1 MTVRRAIAVMASV
14 VTLHVLTLA
23 PAMAANYPPGN
34 VGGTGVAGTKSGT
47 LNGGSTLPQTGGFD
61 FTILGLGLAVLL
73 MGVVLMATTYRR
85 TGSDDS

>member
-23 PAMAANYPPGN
+23 PAMAANYPPSN
-34 VGGTGVAGTKSGT
+34 VGGTGVAGTKSGI

-61 FTILGLGLAVLL
+61 FTILWLGLAVLL

-85 TGSDDS
+85 TGSHDS